1 MGSARHA
8 LQLAPRAPGTVVL
21 ASLCLLAGV
30 LAGAPSAR
38 AQDCAR
44 CTTVGEGTD
53 GLPGLRDVP
62 IAELR
67 PGLSGAITGWAGY
80 GISVDEPW
88 AGTTRHRVEGG
99 LAGAIHVLPWL
110 AFGAQLQGRWE
121 SVSMGNSD
129 TGLIGI
135 PVLTAR
141 LTMEPVEGLG
151 LGLDVATWMY
161 GGEAPSLEPAS
172 TSLRA
177 RAIGSY
183 RARLD
188 ARTALT
194 VGITAGG
201 LLDNSRA
208 AAPRS
213 VTDALSDADRLSLGV
228 SDFSAVLLGAGA
240 ALRLDT
246 LELLVEGTYRVL
258 VGDGAPSA
266 GAMPL
271 HVVFGGRVRP
281 IGEVLEIGLYLD
293 VSASEARPELVAS
306 GGPAA
311 PIDPR
316 FTATLQ
322 ATVRL
327 GVGPSDAVVDEVEG
341 DGEDGRDARVTTT
354 GETAGSISGRVVDDA
369 GAPVAAATIEVTP
382 AGAAEGSEPLRTTS
396 GADGR
401 WTIEG
406 VPPGPARV
414 VVRTEGRDPIE
425 QTVEVGAGA
434 AVQSPDAR
442 VAAALPRGE
451 IRGVVQGAD
460 GSPLAAQIR
469 IEPLGLELTCD
480 ADGAFEAEVPP
491 GAYQVTVRAPGH
503 RAQTRAVE
511 VAERGVVVLN
521 AQLHRQ
527 R

>member
-1 MGSARHA
+1 MGAARHA
-8 LQLAPRAPGTVVL
+8 LRLALCALGIVVTL
-21 ASLCLLAGV
+21 SS
-30 LAGAPSAR
+30 APSAR

-44 CTTVGEGTD
+44 CTVVGEGTD

-67 PGLSGAITGWAGY
+67 PDLSGAVTGWGGY

-88 AGTTRHRVEGG
+88 ANTTRHRVHGG

-110 AFGAQLQGRWE
+110 AFGAAVQGRWE

-129 TGLIGI
+129 TGLTGI

-188 ARTALT
+188 ATTVLT
-194 VGITAGG
+194 IGITAGG

-228 SDFSAVLLGAGA
+228 SDFSGVLLGAGA
-240 ALRLDT
+240 ALRLDA

-266 GAMPL
+266 GGMPL
-271 HVVFGGRVRP
+271 HIVLGGRVRP
-281 IGEVLEIGLYLD
+281 IGEVLELGLYLD
-293 VSASEARPELVAS
+293 VSASEARPEYVAS
-306 GGPAA
+306 GGQAV

-327 GVGPSDAVVDEVEG
+327 GVGGSEPVAEDDVE
-341 DGEDGRDARVTTT
+341 DGEDERVPDPTDA
-354 GETAGSISGRVVDDA
+354 TATSGSISGRVVDDA
-369 GAPVAAATIEVTP
+369 GAPLAGAAIEVTP
-382 AGAAEGSEPLRTTS
+382 ARAAEGGEPLRTTS

-401 WTIEG
+401 WTVQG

-414 VVRTEGRDPIE
+414 VVRAEGRDPIE
-425 QTVEVGAGA
+425 QTVTVGAGA
-434 AVQSPDAR
+434 VAEAPDAR

-451 IRGVVQGAD
+451 IRGVVQGAN
-460 GSPLAAQIR
+460 GAPLAAQIR

-491 GAYQVTVRAPGH
+491 GSYQVTVRAPGH
-503 RAQTRAVE
+503 RAQTREVE